1 MMSID
6 APPATPRQVLLHLLH
21 GRSVAR
27 CIGLAAELGI
37 ADLLRDGPRE
47 IERLAEDTGSHPRA
61 LYRVMRALAG
71 IGVFAESAGRTFA
84 LTPLSQALRSDA
96 PGSMRGMARWL
107 GAEPESWRAW
117 GDLGLSVRT
126 GEPASPEVFDY
137 FAANPRAGEIFDEAM
152 ISNSAATAQAVATA
166 YEFSNAGHVVDVGGG
181 LGALLLAIRAAHP
194 TLRATLFE
202 MPHVVARARAALAGE
217 AGWLEL
223 AAGDFF
229 AGAVPAGDTF
239 LLKHVIHDWSDEQ
252 AVTILRRCCEQLR
265 PGGRVLVIEH
275 LLTAEAS
282 PVHWTD
288 LEMLVMTGGGQER
301 TVGEFAK
308 LFACAGLALS
318 RTIETTASVAILEA
332 VAAAA

>member
-6 APPATPRQVLLHLLH
+6 AHAATPRHALLHLLH
-21 GRSVAR
+21 GKFVAR

-37 ADLLRDGPRE
+37 ADRLRDGPRA
-47 IERLAEDTGSHPRA
+47 IERLAEDTGSHPWA

-71 IGVFAESAGRTFA
+71 IGVFAEPAERTFA

-107 GAEPESWRAW
+107 GAEPEAWRAW

-126 GEPASPEVFDY
+126 GKPACPEVFDY
-137 FAANPRAGEIFDEAM
+137 FAANPAAGEVFDEAM
-152 ISNSAATAQAVATA
+152 TSNSAATAQAVATA
-166 YEFSNAGHVVDVGGG
+166 YDFANAGHVVDVGGG

-202 MPHVVARARAALAGE
+202 VPHVVARARAALMGE
-217 AGWLEL
+217 ADWLAL

-229 AGAVPAGDTF
+229 EGEVPAADTY
-239 LLKHVIHDWSDEQ
+239 LLKHVIHDWSDER
-252 AVTILRRCCEQLR
+252 AATILRRCGEQLR

-282 PVHWTD
+282 PVHWID

-301 TVGEFAK
+301 TAAEFVE
-308 LFACAGLALS
+308 LFARAGLALS
-318 RTIETTASVAILEA
+318 RTIETTASVVIFEA
-332 VAAAA
+332 VAAPT